1 MTDEEKA
8 YNTYLWEQNHAPVYE
23 TQATLNAES
32 EARAYEIYLKN
43 SAEAEEEEVFY
54 EEDPNFEY
62 NPTTPSEPADPN
74 DIPF

>member
-1 MTDEEKA
+1 MKA
-8 YNTYLWEQNHAPVYE
+8 IKDLILGLVLGVACIF
-23 TQATLNAES
+23 S
-32 EARAYEIYLKN
+32 LKPLAKL
-43 SAEAEEEEVFY
+43 AEAEEEMFY

>member
-1 MTDEEKA
+1 MKAIEDLILGLALSVACIFSLTLAKLAEADEE
-8 YNTYLWEQNHAPVYE
+8 
-23 TQATLNAES
+23 
-32 EARAYEIYLKN
+32 I
-43 SAEAEEEEVFY
+43 AEAEEEEVFY

>member
-1 MTDEEKA
+1 MKAIDDLILGLALSVACIFSLTLAKLAEADEE
-8 YNTYLWEQNHAPVYE
+8 
-23 TQATLNAES
+23 
-32 EARAYEIYLKN
+32 I
-43 SAEAEEEEVFY
+43 AEAEEEEVFY

>member
-1 MTDEEKA
+1 MKAIEDLILGLALSVACIFSLTLAKLAEADEEM
-8 YNTYLWEQNHAPVYE
+8 
-23 TQATLNAES
+23 
-32 EARAYEIYLKN
+32 
-43 SAEAEEEEVFY
+43 FY

>member
-1 MTDEEKA
+1 MKAIDALILGLALSVACIFSLTLAKLAEADEE
-8 YNTYLWEQNHAPVYE
+8 
-23 TQATLNAES
+23 
-32 EARAYEIYLKN
+32 I
-43 SAEAEEEEVFY
+43 AEAEEEEVFY